1 MNCVLERQVPLAE
14 EAEAAAVAAEAA
26 EAQQLPALLQIEVPG
41 KQVDGWQLAAA
52 AAAAAEVGEE
62 PRARARARA
71 RTPGLHQRLLL

>member
-52 AAAAAEVGEE
+52 AAAAEVGEE

>member
-52 AAAAAEVGEE
+52 AAAEVGEE